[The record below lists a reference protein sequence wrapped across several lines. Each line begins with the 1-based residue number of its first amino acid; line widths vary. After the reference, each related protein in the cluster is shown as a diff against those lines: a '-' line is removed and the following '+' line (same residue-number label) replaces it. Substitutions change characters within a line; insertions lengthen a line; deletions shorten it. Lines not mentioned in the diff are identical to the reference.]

1 MMNQNPVYQEAK
13 KFTSIITKKLF
24 ENKNVVYREI
34 TYQEAEEDIEYMV
47 QINILIQTMIERRNS
62 RIVQNNN

>member
-1 MMNQNPVYQEAK
+1 MNQDPVYQEAK
-13 KFTSIITKKLF
+13 KFTNIITKKLF

-34 TYQEAEEDIEYMV
+34 TYQEAEEDIDYMV